1 MTERQLYDLLL
12 QARDFNKKNNITGLL
27 LYSPTAFLQVVE
39 GNRDVVQ
46 KLYDKI
52 IMDCRHF
59 QVTQLVNGNI
69 AKREF
74 GDWSMAFHDLSEK
87 PPEVKL
93 AFNDLLNQEIGT
105 IDLSTYRKKL
115 RSFLVIFN
123 IQPAK

>member
-1 MTERQLYDLLL
+1 MTKRQLYDLLL

-27 LYSPTAFLQVVE
+27 LYAPTAFLQVVE
-39 GNRDVVQ
+39 GNEDVVQ
-46 KLYDKI
+46 KLYDRI
-52 IMDCRHF
+52 IIDCRHF
-59 QVTQLVNGNI
+59 QVTQLENGNI

-105 IDLSTYRKKL
+105 IDLSTYSKKL
-115 RSFLVIFN
+115 RSFLVIFTT
-123 IQPAK
+123 